1 MNPTAPSSHRPRRAF
16 QNDAGEIAR
25 LSTELGYPASASEI
39 STRLALLLVRSAH
52 CVFVAA
58 KENDRLLGWVAVEKR
73 LLLESGTKA
82 EIVGLVV
89 DREARRLGVGK
100 ALVAAAE
107 EWTRGQGMKNIFV
120 RSNVVRPDSHPF
132 YENLGYRRA
141 KTQHFYLKQLTAP
154 REVHA

>member
-1 MNPTAPSSHRPRRAF
+1 MSSTAPPHRLRLALPS
-16 QNDAGEIAR
+16 DAAEISR

-39 STRLALLLVRSAH
+39 SIRLALLRERPEH
-52 CVFVAA
+52 YVFVVGE
-58 KENDRLLGWVAVEKR
+58 ENARLLGWLAVEKR
-73 LLLESGTKA
+73 LLLESGAKV

-107 EWTRGQGMKNIFV
+107 EWARDQGMEKIFV

-132 YENLGYRRA
+132 YESLGYRRA
-141 KTQHFYLKQLTAP
+141 KTQHFYLKELTAP
-154 REVHA
+154 RQAYA